1 MKEKFNS
8 VKEKL
13 KTVWGGLA
21 KAAKI
26 LIISAL
32 IVIIVGSVGLT
43 VFLNKKSSS
52 DWIVLF
58 PDMSQEE
65 STEVYLELQNRGVDT
80 KINSDG
86 EIEVKRGEWD
96 SLVFEMA
103 ELGYPQSAPS
113 YGTFFDNLG
122 MTMTEFEKKQ
132 TLRFELQDRLQTTL
146 KRIDG
151 VVGAIVTIN
160 VPEKDGYAWTESS
173 DSFRQRY
180 PDVIKQR
187 GIYSC
192 KRIGS

>member
-58 PDMSQEE
+58 
-65 STEVYLELQNRGVDT
+65 R
-80 KINSDG
+80 
-86 EIEVKRGEWD
+86 
-96 SLVFEMA
+96 
-103 ELGYPQSAPS
+103 
-113 YGTFFDNLG
+113 
-122 MTMTEFEKKQ
+122 
-132 TLRFELQDRLQTTL
+132 LRRNPPRFT
-146 KRIDG
+146 
-151 VVGAIVTIN
+151 
-160 VPEKDGYAWTESS
+160 W
-173 DSFRQRY
+173 SFRTEALIR
-180 PDVIKQR
+180 K
-187 GIYSC
+187 
-192 KRIGS
+192 

>member
-65 STEVYLELQNRGVDT
+65 STEVYLELQNRGVDIVSGGT
-80 KINSDG
+80 DNHLM
-86 EIEVKRGEWD
+86 
-96 SLVFEMA
+96 LVDLKKLGVTGKEM
-103 ELGYPQSAPS
+103 E
-113 YGTFFDNLG
+113 NLLD
-122 MTMTEFEKKQ
+122 E
-132 TLRFELQDRLQTTL
+132 
-146 KRIDG
+146 
-151 VVGAIVTIN
+151 AN
-160 VPEKDGYAWTESS
+160 
-173 DSFRQRY
+173 
-180 PDVIKQR
+180 
-187 GIYSC
+187 
-192 KRIGS
+192 